1 MAQSNDDLPFDLSL
15 LEGELQQEEAPDPLD
30 LIDDCDQSEV
40 VPEELLQEAL
50 RQLQGSQEE
59 QLQGLKVFCE
69 QRDPRSQ
76 PLLRPLLRSSCP
88 PQRRSRPSSSSPEPP
103 ACDAPGAKRRIGGGW
118 RRILRS

>member
-30 LIDDCDQSEV
+30 LIDDCDQAEA

-59 QLQGLKVFCE
+59 QLQGEDVG
-69 QRDPRSQ
+69 RGPDADQ
-76 PLLRPLLRSSCP
+76 PV
-88 PQRRSRPSSSSPEPP
+88 EEFE
-103 ACDAPGAKRRIGGGW
+103 
-118 RRILRS
+118 